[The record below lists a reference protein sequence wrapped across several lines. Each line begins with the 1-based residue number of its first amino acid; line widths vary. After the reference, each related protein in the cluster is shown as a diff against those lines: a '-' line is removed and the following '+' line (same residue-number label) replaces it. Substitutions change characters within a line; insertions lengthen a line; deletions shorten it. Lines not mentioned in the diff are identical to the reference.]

1 MACPDGRCRFGVVG
15 AREWSR
21 GSVSRRAGNSCLPI
35 HLGHARD
42 YGDGGGA
49 GSRLMSGSHRSPVGT
64 YPFSMHS
71 AGRTIRVSRQGCKT
85 RRSSSLETMISAPAA
100 TASSRYLLSL
110 SSRQSVILRV
120 GSTQTAA
127 SVISAITMFLSSSLI
142 ARQTW
147 DGPTRCVFLLPPATR
162 EQSHP
167 LDGPAA
173 ACHHPNRPNLGER
186 RAIRVPLPILVYKST
201 SAARRKPAC
210 TTAPTPRS
218 ASTAMSRRAV

>member
-1 MACPDGRCRFGVVG
+1 MACPDGSCRFGVVG

-49 GSRLMSGSHRSPVGT
+49 GSRLMSGSHRSPVG
-64 YPFSMHS
+64 YLPVLEVFCR
-71 AGRTIRVSRQGCKT
+71 AYGCKT

-186 RAIRVPLPILVYKST
+186 RAIRMPLPILVYKST

-210 TTAPTPRS
+210 TLAPTPRS
-218 ASTAMSRRAV
+218 ASTAMNRRAV